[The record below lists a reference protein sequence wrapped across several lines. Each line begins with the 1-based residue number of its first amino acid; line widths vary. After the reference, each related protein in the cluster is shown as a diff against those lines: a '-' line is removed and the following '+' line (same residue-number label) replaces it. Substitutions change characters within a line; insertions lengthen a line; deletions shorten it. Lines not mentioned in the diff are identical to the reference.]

1 MAAQLLL
8 ASPDPLARAGLR
20 ALLEGE
26 ADVLVVGETALEDLE
41 EAVRQHQPQVL
52 VVDAGTA
59 EAAHLALEAVAGAL
73 DVTLVFLT
81 VESVAPLLARVAG
94 ASLLRREADVETLVA
109 GLRAVVRGLVVV
121 DPSLVELRHLL
132 APTMRREE
140 PLGEDLTPRERE
152 VLQLMADGLPNK
164 AIARRLGISEH
175 TVKFHIGSILAKLG
189 AASRTEAVA
198 VAARQ
203 GLLLL

>member
-41 EAVRQHQPQVL
+41 EALRQHQPQVL

-73 DVTLVFLT
+73 GVTLVFLT

-121 DPSLVELRHLL
+121 DPSLVEPRYLL